1 LEEKGKSK
9 MGKRGKR
16 KKMKEDGMVDKQ
28 REKEGKRKGAKDET
42 RKENKMK
49 WWAISG

>member
-1 LEEKGKSK
+1 MEEKGKSK
-9 MGKRGKR
+9 MGKMGKR

-28 REKEGKRKGAKDET
+28 REKEGKRKRAKDET